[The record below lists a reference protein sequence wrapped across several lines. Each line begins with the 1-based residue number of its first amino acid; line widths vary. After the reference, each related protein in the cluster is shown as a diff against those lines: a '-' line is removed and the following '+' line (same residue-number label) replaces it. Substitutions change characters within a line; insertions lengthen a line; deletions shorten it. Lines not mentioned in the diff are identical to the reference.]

1 MNRVWLGQAITLVA
15 LGGLG
20 VRWWRDYRRHG
31 HTDARSWLQP
41 LRAWRL
47 RGLGLLLF
55 GLVLG
60 LVLGLVPI
68 RTSLGWR
75 ILLAAGTVGLGGC
88 TVAVTWLALAAHRRY
103 PGLVL
108 DMDTAGAGQQHDRD
122 GR

>member
-1 MNRVWLGQAITLVA
+1 MNRVWLGQAITFVA

-20 VRWWRDYRRHG
+20 VRWWRDYRRHR

-60 LVLGLVPI
+60 LVPM

-75 ILLAAGTVGLGGC
+75 LLLAAATVGLGGC
-88 TVAVTWLALAAHRRY
+88 TLAVTWLALAAHRRY

-108 DMDTAGAGQQHDRD
+108 DMDAGGAGHQGDRD
-122 GR
+122 RR